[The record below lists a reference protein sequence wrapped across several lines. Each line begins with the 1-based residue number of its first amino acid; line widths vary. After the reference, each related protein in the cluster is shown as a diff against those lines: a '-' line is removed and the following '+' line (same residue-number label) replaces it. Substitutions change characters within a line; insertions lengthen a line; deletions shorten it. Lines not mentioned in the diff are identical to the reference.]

1 MVTVKT
7 YLFDLTKGG
16 WIDTPDKGLDSSKT
30 LLFCFGNLHK
40 NSKLKEAYLNLSK
53 EFPNSKIVGCSTAGE
68 IKDKEYFEESLV
80 VALIKFEKSSIYT
93 ISKNFKSSKSFRELG
108 KEVVNELIK
117 KDKHLKA
124 IIFFCDGI
132 NINGTKLVEG
142 MNEVLPEDVVLSG
155 GLAGDGV
162 DFKET
167 YTYHNS
173 EISKNSIVGIGL
185 YGESLF
191 VKSNYKGGWDKFGIE
206 RKITSSKDNILY
218 SLNGEPALELYK
230 RYLGDYSKKLP
241 ASALLFPLL
250 VKRDK
255 KDEPKVRT
263 ILGVDEE
270 HQAMIFAGDI
280 PEGGYATFMKAN
292 LERLIDAASLA
303 SFEINQDLPQNTLCI
318 SISCVGRHLVLKQR
332 TEEELE
338 AVMESLPKGAKQIGF
353 YSYGEISGLQNR
365 KCDLHNQT
373 MTITLMGEV

>member
-16 WIDTPDKGLDSSKT
+16 WIDTPDKELDSSKT

-40 NSKLKEAYLNLSK
+40 NSKLKEAYLDLSK
-53 EFPNSKIVGCSTAGE
+53 KFPNSKIVGCSTAGE
-68 IKDKEYFEESLV
+68 IKDKEYFENSLTV
-80 VALIKFEKSSIYT
+80 GAIKFNESSIYT
-93 ISKNFKSSKSFRELG
+93 LLREFKRDDDYKKVG
-108 KEVVNELIK
+108 KEVIEEIAK
-117 KDKHLKA
+117 KNRDLKSV
-124 IIFFCDGI
+124 IFFCDGI

-142 MNEVLPEDVVLSG
+142 MNEALPKGVVLSG

-162 DFKET
+162 DFKKT
-167 YTYHNS
+167 VVFCRDKIFNS
-173 EISKNSIVGIGL
+173 AIVVVGL
-185 YGESLF
+185 YGKSLF

-206 RKITSSKDNILY
+206 RKITSAKDNILY
-218 SLNGEPALELYK
+218 SLNGEPALKVYK

-250 VKRDK
+250 IKRDK

-263 ILGVDEE
+263 ILGIDEK

-292 LERLIDAASLA
+292 LERLLDAASLA

-338 AVMESLPKGAKQIGF
+338 AVMESLPKDVKQIGF

-373 MTITLMGEV
+373 MTITLVGEI